1 MVTTLA
7 GEKAAELG
15 GIHLHRLIP
24 LLPSKKTPVMKQVE
38 STVQNIYRDPTR
50 LVQVKK
56 LDVLVVEEIGMLN
69 SEQWYV
75 LDQTLRLANNCTRP
89 WEEYLC
95 LVMDIQNS

>member
-24 LLPSKKTPVMKQVE
+24 LMPSKNTPVMKQVE

-69 SEQWYV
+69 SEHH
-75 LDQTLRLANNCTRP
+75 L
-89 WEEYLC
+89 
-95 LVMDIQNS
+95 LVFALTPLKWRVAQMLKYPSLQKR